1 MRTGFPEAE
10 RDIGKLKE
18 TSAIGNSSGTVFP
31 RAFAGRPFEAV
42 AWSDPQVICPFVL
55 IDVFWFFSHWGTR
68 TSLVGLCRLGRSL
81 A

>member
-1 MRTGFPEAE
+1 MRTRFFEAE

-31 RAFAGRPFEAV
+31 RAFAGRPFQAI
-42 AWSDPQVICPFVL
+42 AWGDPQVICPVIL
-55 IDVFWFFSHWGTR
+55 IDVFWFLSHSGTK
-68 TSLVGLCRLGRSL
+68 TSRVGLCRLGGSL